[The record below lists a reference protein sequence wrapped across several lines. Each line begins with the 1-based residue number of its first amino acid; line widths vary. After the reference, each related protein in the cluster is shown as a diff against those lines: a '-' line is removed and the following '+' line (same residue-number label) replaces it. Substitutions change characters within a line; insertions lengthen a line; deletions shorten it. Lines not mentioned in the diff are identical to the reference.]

1 MMRCITLLFLFTVSA
16 GLFAVERLQVV
27 ALFPGKAM
35 FSIDGEKRLLK
46 VGERSPEGVLLVSA
60 NSNEAVI
67 EMNGDR
73 QTLALGKGV
82 AARYKAPQATRLR
95 IVLGNDGAYSVQGAI
110 NGHSVPMVVD
120 TGANTVALSASQAAR
135 IGLDYRRGGQQVLVQ
150 TASGVARGYALS
162 LSRVRAGN
170 IELHHVA
177 AVVIEGEL
185 PEKVLLG
192 MSFLSRLHIQNKG
205 NLMVLTK
212 SH

>member
-1 MMRCITLLFLFTVSA
+1 MRKYITIFLLIIVSNA
-16 GLFAVERLQVV
+16 LFATERLRVV

-35 FSIDGEKRLLK
+35 FSIDGKNRLLK
-46 VGERSPEGVLLVSA
+46 VGERSAEGVLLIRA
-60 NSNEAVI
+60 DSNQAVI
-67 EMNGDR
+67 EIDGAR
-73 QTLALGKGV
+73 QTLELGKGV
-82 AARYKAPQATRLR
+82 AARYKTPEVTRLR

-110 NGHSVPMVVD
+110 EGHSVPMIVD
-120 TGANTVALSASQAAR
+120 TGANTIALSTSQAAR
-135 IGLDYRRGGQQVLVQ
+135 IGLDYRHDGRQVLVQ
-150 TASGVARGYALS
+150 TASGVVRGYALT
-162 LSRVRAGN
+162 LSRVGVGN

>member
-1 MMRCITLLFLFTVSA
+1 MFLLVIVSNALFSEEK
-16 GLFAVERLQVV
+16 LRVV
-27 ALFPGKAM
+27 ALFPGQAM
-35 FSIDGEKRLLK
+35 FSIDGKNRLLK
-46 VGERSPEGVLLVSA
+46 VGERSAEGVLLIRA
-60 NSNEAVI
+60 DSNQAVI
-67 EMNGDR
+67 EIDGAR
-73 QTLALGKGV
+73 QTLELGKGV
-82 AARYKAPQATRLR
+82 AARYKTPEVTRLR

-110 NGHSVPMVVD
+110 EGRSVPMVVD
-120 TGANTVALSASQAAR
+120 TGANTIALSASQAAR
-135 IGLDYRRGGQQVLVQ
+135 IGLDYRRDGRQVLVQ
-150 TASGVARGYALS
+150 TASGVVRGYALT
-162 LSRVRAGN
+162 LSGVRVGN